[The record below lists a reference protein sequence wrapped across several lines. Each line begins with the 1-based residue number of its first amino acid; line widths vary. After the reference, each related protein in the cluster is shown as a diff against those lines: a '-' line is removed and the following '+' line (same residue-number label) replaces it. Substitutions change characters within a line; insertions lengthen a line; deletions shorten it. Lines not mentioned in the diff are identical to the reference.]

1 MMDKLLEYGR
11 AAACD
16 KSIHRPSVA
25 KIIKKIEKTKFFPY
39 KLVILTLFLLHFF

>member
-25 KIIKKIEKTKFFPY
+25 KIIKKIEKT
-39 KLVILTLFLLHFF
+39 